1 MNGESLS
8 ENLNAF
14 RVIVIIK
21 FLTAYSIVG
30 FRMIIEEMISF
41 VMNLVPYL
49 NTGVLVLNINL
60 GRERLGFKI
69 KKRDYGGIS
78 PAHPPLFSH
87 ELVKSGHSLLL

>member
-60 GRERLGFKI
+60 GGKRLGFKI
-69 KKRDYGGIS
+69 KKRDYGGDIS
-78 PAHPPLFSH
+78 RTPPFFRTSW
-87 ELVKSGHSLLL
+87 

>member
-49 NTGVLVLNINL
+49 NTGVLVLNITL
-60 GRERLGFKI
+60 GLERLGFKI

-78 PAHPPLFSH
+78 PAFYN
-87 ELVKSGHSLLL
+87 